1 MRDTM
6 TEFSFCDWFQKSAER
21 KNQFSYEGLR
31 ALYEYLINL
40 EDDIG
45 EEFEFDPIAWCC
57 EYTEYENLEDFQKQ
71 HDDVQFLNEVTF
83 KNIDDIKN
91 VTSVIEIDGSDRFI
105 VQNF

>member
-1 MRDTM
+1 MKDTM

-45 EEFEFDPIAWCC
+45 EEFEFDPIALCC
-57 EYTEYENLEDFQKQ
+57 EYTEYESLKDFQEQ
-71 HDDVQFLNEVTF
+71 HGHHDDNSYPSPYTVDEIRNFTQ
-83 KNIDDIKN
+83 
-91 VTSVIEIDGSDRFI
+91 VIEIPNSDRFI

>member
-1 MRDTM
+1 MKDTM

-31 ALYEYLINL
+31 ALYEYLVNL

-45 EEFEFDPIAWCC
+45 EEFEFDPIALCC
-57 EYTEYENLEDFQKQ
+57 EYTEYEDVKDFQRQ
-71 HDDVQFLNEVTF
+71 HGHLDDHPTKHYTLDEIRYFTN
-83 KNIDDIKN
+83 
-91 VTSVIEIDGSDRFI
+91 VIEIPNSKRII

>member
-40 EDDIG
+40 EDDTG
-45 EEFEFDPIAWCC
+45 EEFEFDPIALCC
-57 EYTEYENLEDFQKQ
+57 EYTEYESLEDFQKQ
-71 HDDVQFLNEVTF
+71 HDKFDF
-83 KNIDDIKN
+83 KCVDDIRE
-91 VTSVIEIDGSDRFI
+91 VTSVIEIDGSDRLI

>member
-31 ALYEYLINL
+31 ALYEYLVNL

-45 EEFEFDPIAWCC
+45 EEFEFDPIALCC
-57 EYTEYENLEDFQKQ
+57 EYTEYEDVKDFQRQ
-71 HDDVQFLNEVTF
+71 HGHPDDHPTKHYTLDEIRYFTN
-83 KNIDDIKN
+83 
-91 VTSVIEIDGSDRFI
+91 VIEIPNSKRII

>member
-1 MRDTM
+1 M

-31 ALYEYLINL
+31 ALYEYLVNL

-45 EEFEFDPIAWCC
+45 GEFEFDPIALRC
-57 EYTEYENLEDFQKQ
+57 EYTEYENFKDFQTQ
-71 HDDVQFLNEVTF
+71 HDQFDF
-83 KNIDDIKN
+83 KTMDDIWG
-91 VTSVIEIDGSDRFI
+91 VSIIIEIPNSDRFI